1 MSAIPVVP
9 AWFTHRLDRS
19 RFIAGHLRKYVAGKV
34 LDVGCDEAHLRT
46 LVPGIEYTGIDVGG
60 KPDLRIDLEATE
72 RLPFDDRAFDSVL
85 CSDVLEHL
93 DNLHRVFG
101 ELARVTRRW
110 LVISLPN
117 NWTNARRPIE
127 RGKGS
132 FSFYG
137 LPAEKPQDRHKWFFG
152 LTEARDFYYAQEKR
166 FPLRVVECFANEKQR
181 PALVVALRHLRYPGN
196 RYLNRYAH
204 TLWAVFERTD

>member
-1 MSAIPVVP
+1 MSIPVVP
-9 AWFTHRLDRS
+9 AWFTQRRDRS
-19 RFIAGHLRKYVAGKV
+19 EFIASRLRKYVTGKV
-34 LDVGCDEAHLRT
+34 LDVGCDEAHLRS
-46 LVPGIEYTGIDVGG
+46 LVPGIAYTGIDVGG
-60 KPDLRIDLEATE
+60 SPDLRIDLESTE
-72 RLPFDDRAFDSVL
+72 RLPFADREFDTVL

-93 DNLHRVFG
+93 DSLHRVFA
-101 ELARVTRRW
+101 ELVRVTGRW

-137 LPAEKPQDRHKWFFG
+137 LPPEKPRDRHKWFFG
-152 LTEARDFYYAQEKR
+152 LSEARDFYYAQEAR
-166 FPLRVVECFANEKQR
+166 FPIRVVECFANEKR
-181 PALVVALRHLRYPGN
+181 RAALVVVLRRLRYPGL

-204 TLWAVFERTD
+204 TLWAVYERRG

>member
-127 RGKGS
+127 RRPRALSPGGRHARALGRIRGS
-132 FSFYG
+132 RR
-137 LPAEKPQDRHKWFFG
+137 Q
-152 LTEARDFYYAQEKR
+152 
-166 FPLRVVECFANEKQR
+166 
-181 PALVVALRHLRYPGN
+181 ALRRSPARLQRA
-196 RYLNRYAH
+196 RC
-204 TLWAVFERTD
+204 ERDLCGA

>member
-1 MSAIPVVP
+1 MPIPVVP
-9 AWFTHRLDRS
+9 AWFNHRLDRS
-19 RFIAGHLRKYVAGKV
+19 RFIASHLAKYLSGSV
-34 LDVGCDEAHLRT
+34 LDVGCDEAHLKT
-46 LVPGIEYTGIDVGG
+46 LLPDVAYTGIDIGG
-60 KPDLRIDLEATE
+60 KPDLRIDLEAAE
-72 RLPFDDRAFDSVL
+72 RLPFEDQAFDTVL

-101 ELARVTRRW
+101 ELVRVARRY

-132 FSFYG
+132 FAFYG

-152 LTEARDFYYAQEKR
+152 LSEARDFFYAQEGR
-166 FPLRVVECFANEKQR
+166 FPIRVVECFANEKQR
-181 PALVVALRHLRYPGN
+181 AAAVSALRRLRYPGM

-204 TLWAVFERTD
+204 TLWAVYERR

>member
-1 MSAIPVVP
+1 M
-9 AWFTHRLDRS
+9 L
-19 RFIAGHLRKYVAGKV
+19 Y
-34 LDVGCDEAHLRT
+34 VGCDEAHLRS

-60 KPDLRIDLEATE
+60 RPDLRVDLETTE
-72 RLPFDDRAFDSVL
+72 RLPFPDRAFDTVL

-93 DNLHRVFG
+93 DSLHRVFA
-101 ELARVTRRW
+101 ELVRVTGRW

-132 FSFYG
+132 FAFYG

-152 LTEARDFYYAQEKR
+152 LRGARFILRGKALPDPRRRVLATEAPPPSWSGA
-166 FPLRVVECFANEKQR
+166 P
-181 PALVVALRHLRYPGN
+181 PALPRAALVEPLC
-196 RYLNRYAH
+196 H
-204 TLWAVFERTD
+204 TLWRVRAR

>member
-1 MSAIPVVP
+1 MSIPVVP

-19 RFIAGHLRKYVAGKV
+19 QFIASHLRKYLSGSV
-34 LDVGCDEAHLRT
+34 LDVGCDEGHLRG

-60 KPDLRIDLEATE
+60 KPDLRVDLEATE
-72 RLPFDDRAFDSVL
+72 RLPFGDRAFDTVL

-93 DNLHRVFG
+93 DNLHRVFA
-101 ELARVTRRW
+101 ELVRVTGRW

-127 RGKGS
+127 RGAGS
-132 FSFYG
+132 FAFYG
-137 LPAEKPQDRHKWFFG
+137 LPAEKPKDRHKWFFG
-152 LTEARDFYYAQEKR
+152 LTEARDFCYAQESR
-166 FPLRVVECFANEKQR
+166 FPVRVVECFANEKRR
-181 PALVVALRHLRYPGN
+181 PALVVGLRRLRYPDRL

-204 TLWAVFERTD
+204 TLWAVFERSG

>member
-1 MSAIPVVP
+1 MRVVE
-9 AWFTHRLDRS
+9 ASFNERLERS
-19 RFIAGHLRKYVAGKV
+19 RFIASHLRLYLRGSV
-34 LDVGCDEAHLRT
+34 LDVGCDEGHLRG
-46 LVPGIEYTGIDVGG
+46 LVPGLDYTGVDVGG
-60 KPDLRIDLEATE
+60 SPDVVVDLEAAE
-72 RLPFDDRAFDSVL
+72 RLPFPDRAFDTVI

-93 DNLHRVFG
+93 DSLHRVFA
-101 ELARVTRRW
+101 EMVRVSGRW

-181 PALVVALRHLRYPGN
+181 PALVVALRHARYPGN